1 MQQVPGSN
9 DAHMHFSYSQ
19 YLKVFKPMK
28 DTFQHWGEN
37 SKVKLYQQAMEARF
51 KSPILGKTDM
61 LFNVLFPKFPLE
73 KNPQKNQKTKQNTA
87 TVSKCSVCL
96 PNPCHIQVYTLFHF
110 LIKPN

>member
-9 DAHMHFSYSQ
+9 DAHIYFSYSQ

-28 DTFQHWGEN
+28 DTFQHWGKN

-61 LFNVLFPKFPLE
+61 LFNVLFPKFSLE
-73 KNPQKNQKTKQNTA
+73 KKQLRS
-87 TVSKCSVCL
+87 VSAV
-96 PNPCHIQVYTLFHF
+96 
-110 LIKPN
+110 

>member
-28 DTFQHWGEN
+28 DTFQHWGKN

-73 KNPQKNQKTKQNTA
+73 KKQKTKNTQLH
-87 TVSKCSVCL
+87 SKCSVCL